1 VVGNGDGRSV
11 ARDRGRKGKRRRI
24 IYLSCLPRPSVRSF
38 VRIWICPMWIYRESQ
53 REPFSI
59 QSVKSTSKNHTV
71 FHRRGRSRRDR
82 VSSIATRQQSECLIT
97 NIGVSLC
104 MSARSGVIQD
114 AKIISIIIILLIVE
128 EILFHATSIKRKRK
142 IFIR

>member
-1 VVGNGDGRSV
+1 MGMGEIVV

-38 VRIWICPMWIYRESQ
+38 VRIWICAMWIYRESQ

-82 VSSIATRQQSECLIT
+82 VSFIATRQRSECFT
-97 NIGVSLC
+97 TDMVFRC
-104 MSARSGVIQD
+104 MCVRVYVLVASKMLPI
-114 AKIISIIIILLIVE
+114 KIMLIIIILVIVQ
-128 EILFHATSIKRKRK
+128 EISSM
-142 IFIR
+142 